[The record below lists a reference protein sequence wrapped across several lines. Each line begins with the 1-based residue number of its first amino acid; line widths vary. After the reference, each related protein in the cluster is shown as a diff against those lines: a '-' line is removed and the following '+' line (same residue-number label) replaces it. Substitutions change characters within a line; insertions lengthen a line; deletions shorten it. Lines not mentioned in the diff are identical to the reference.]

1 MNFGITNFNVAL
13 PAKLA
18 ADTILRCNEQIS
30 ARGLVLSER
39 QAATLAEASI
49 SALNSCG
56 RIEFGGETIKKLILS
71 FSDSPFLCQNNFSNT
86 VCELIDIF
94 YYFKNETLD
103 IVSDDRHISVMK
115 DAFDG
120 ICSGDL
126 EFLSGTVLDML
137 SREVKGMGD
146 IEAKE
151 TEKEDWHDGY

>member
-1 MNFGITNFNVAL
+1 
-13 PAKLA
+13 
-18 ADTILRCNEQIS
+18 
-30 ARGLVLSER
+30 
-39 QAATLAEASI
+39 
-49 SALNSCG
+49 
-56 RIEFGGETIKKLILS
+56 
-71 FSDSPFLCQNNFSNT
+71 
-86 VCELIDIF
+86 
-94 YYFKNETLD
+94 
-103 IVSDDRHISVMK
+103 MK